1 MPDMVWFKRSKQA
14 FAALKRYADDISE
27 LPTHRPL
34 DNGATGEG
42 LVYTVNPVY
51 LEAGQGGNSYLR
63 GFGSLIFLFGF
74 VLAWWMAIS
83 QLFVWLPQDWIDP
96 SASRVITVFMT
107 LFMLF
112 ATALASLVTFA
123 WVGTAFLAPV
133 DVITRYD
140 RKRQKVWVWNAKGPI
155 ELDWNALVPVV
166 RGTAASAYLP
176 TKLYRG
182 LYVEFGDDGRPR
194 KTRGVPHVVQVGQ
207 TTADPQGVL
216 PVMEYVREYMEQGPQ
231 VLPPVLRYLR
241 RRPRWW
247 MMFNFAGI
255 AEDWADH
262 FAGRPLPLGPP
273 YGTTIA
279 FIVLFP
285 VLFPLQITNWLALML
300 APWPKWPKDLLRT
313 HQQDLADLAVS
324 SSSPTTPPAAS
335 SSPTPRRKPVIRVN
349 GNLVDDAHPDG
360 E

>member
-1 MPDMVWFKRSKQA
+1 LL
-14 FAALKRYADDISE
+14 AL
-27 LPTHRPL
+27 
-34 DNGATGEG
+34 
-42 LVYTVNPVY
+42 
-51 LEAGQGGNSYLR
+51 
-63 GFGSLIFLFGF
+63 
-74 VLAWWMAIS
+74 
-83 QLFVWLPQDWIDP
+83 
-96 SASRVITVFMT
+96 
-107 LFMLF
+107 
-112 ATALASLVTFA
+112 ALASLVTFA

-140 RKRQKVWVWNAKGPI
+140 RKRQRVWVWNAKGPI
-155 ELDWNALVPVV
+155 ELDWNALVPVI